1 MESKKLNRKI
11 LFQHVQFYIDQNYES
26 ADAFNFFNF
35 LGGLGIGGILG
46 GGRYSYGSSH
56 STEILL
62 ESFLKL
68 TEKTFSEM
76 LLSIIERQGKKIS
89 DIYNKAGIT
98 KQHFSKIKNNPEY
111 QPSKNTA
118 LALAVALNLN
128 LEETEDLIGRA
139 GFALSASSKSDLIVK
154 YFIKEKIYDVDEIN
168 YNLDVRGFDTLTNSR
183 NEKK

>member
-1 MESKKLNRKI
+1 
-11 LFQHVQFYIDQNYES
+11 
-26 ADAFNFFNF
+26 
-35 LGGLGIGGILG
+35 
-46 GGRYSYGSSH
+46 
-56 STEILL
+56 
-62 ESFLKL
+62 
-68 TEKTFSEM
+68 M
-76 LLSIIERQGKKIS
+76 LLSIIERKGKKIS

-139 GFALSASSKSDLIVK
+139 GFTLSKSSKSDLIVE
-154 YFIKEKIYDVDEIN
+154 YFIREKIYDVDEIN
-168 YNLDVRGFDTLTNSR
+168 YNLDIRGFETLTNSR

>member
-1 MESKKLNRKI
+1 
-11 LFQHVQFYIDQNYES
+11 
-26 ADAFNFFNF
+26 

-76 LLSIIERQGKKIS
+76 LLSIIESKGKKIS